1 MLDFSKAKE
10 IVENIDPLRLNGK
23 VLQSVGIVMESQ
35 GPSCRVGELCRVRSL
50 DRENEI
56 LAEVVGPRRENFTY
70 AFRRKKR
77 N

>member
-1 MLDFSKAKE
+1 MLDFLRQE

-35 GPSCRVGELCRVRSL
+35 GPSCRWELCRVRSL

-56 LAEVVGPRRENFTY
+56 LAEVVGFRGENY
-70 AFRRKKR
+70 LCL
-77 N
+77 

>member
-35 GPSCRVGELCRVRSL
+35 GPSCRSGG
-50 DRENEI
+50 
-56 LAEVVGPRRENFTY
+56 VVSGALTG
-70 AFRRKKR
+70 
-77 N
+77 

>member
-35 GPSCRVGELCRVRSL
+35 GPSCRVGELCRAVSYTHL
-50 DRENEI
+50 
-56 LAEVVGPRRENFTY
+56 RRGQTSEKLVT
-70 AFRRKKR
+70 
-77 N
+77 

>member
-35 GPSCRVGELCRVRSL
+35 GPSCRVGSC
-50 DRENEI
+50 
-56 LAEVVGPRRENFTY
+56 VGCAHWTG
-70 AFRRKKR
+70 KR
-77 N
+77 DIS